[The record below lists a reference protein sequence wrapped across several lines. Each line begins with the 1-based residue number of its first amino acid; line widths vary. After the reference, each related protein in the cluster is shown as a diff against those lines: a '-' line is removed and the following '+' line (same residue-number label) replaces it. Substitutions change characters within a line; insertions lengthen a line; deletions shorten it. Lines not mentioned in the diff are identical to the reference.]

1 MLEELNYNKINIY
14 IVTDKRDKVVTTIE
28 KNSKIHLLN
37 DVYLS
42 VQTEAIISSKLTIIA
57 FES

>member
-42 VQTEAIISSKLTIIA
+42 VQTEASISSKILLFAKI
-57 FES
+57 